1 MTNSLASQIQPSL
14 IERLVQSY
22 HVAPEPL
29 RDAPTSA
36 IPSAIE
42 VRDILE
48 DLREVLFPG
57 WTDGSGAV
65 AKDLRAQM
73 TSQIPHLAARL
84 ERQIDLACRCGVD
97 PAASSS
103 NSNNHLFAPRVT
115 QALLHELPGLRAAL
129 IEDANAAMAGDPAAR
144 SLAEVL
150 LCYPGHYAITA
161 HRLAHILWK
170 LDVPL
175 LPRMIS
181 ERAHRMTG
189 IDIHPG
195 AVIGP
200 AFFIDHGTGVVI
212 GETAII
218 GANVRMYQG
227 VTLGALSLPAHKVI
241 QLRNGPKRHPTLE
254 DDVIVYAAA
263 TILGGQTVIGKGSV
277 IGGNCWIVRSVPA
290 QSRITVAINTASTHN
305 YGTAKEDNSR
315 GD

>member
-1 MTNSLASQIQPSL
+1 MTTSIASKLQPSL
-14 IERLVQSY
+14 IDRLVQSY

-57 WTDGSGAV
+57 WTDGSFAI
-65 AKDLRAQM
+65 AKDLRAHI
-73 TSQIPHLAARL
+73 TTQIPHLAARL
-84 ERQIDLACRCGVD
+84 ERQISLACRCGVQ
-97 PAASSS
+97 PAASTVSS
-103 NSNNHLFAPRVT
+103 DIDQFAQRVT
-115 QALLHELPGLRAAL
+115 QALLDELPVLRSTL
-129 IEDANAAMAGDPAAR
+129 IEDANAAIAGDPAAR

-161 HRLAHILWK
+161 HRLSHILWN

-175 LPRMIS
+175 LPRMMN
-181 ERAHRMTG
+181 EHAHRMTG

-195 AVIGP
+195 AAIGP

-212 GETAII
+212 GETAVI

-254 DDVIVYAAA
+254 DEVIVYAGA

-277 IGGNCWIVRSVPA
+277 IGGNCWIIQSVPA
-290 QSRITVAINTASTHN
+290 QSRISVAVNTAAIHNQSTAP
-305 YGTAKEDNSR
+305 G
-315 GD
+315 